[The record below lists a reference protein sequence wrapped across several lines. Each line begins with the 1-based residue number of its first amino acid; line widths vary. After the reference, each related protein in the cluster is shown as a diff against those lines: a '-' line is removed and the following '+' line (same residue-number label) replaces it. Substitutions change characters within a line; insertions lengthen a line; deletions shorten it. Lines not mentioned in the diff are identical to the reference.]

1 MFLLSSIDGKKILQ
15 EIPIGVTF
23 NFNII
28 IKSKIM
34 NIAYERCTVCVIL
47 FLSLMIYNNR
57 IVCLFLSHWKTTDP
71 IFVSI
76 FHTL

>member
-15 EIPIGVTF
+15 EITIGVTF

-34 NIAYERCTVCVIL
+34 YSIL
-47 FLSLMIYNNR
+47 FMKD
-57 IVCLFLSHWKTTDP
+57 VQD
-71 IFVSI
+71 V
-76 FHTL
+76 

>member
-1 MFLLSSIDGKKILQ
+1 MFLLSSIDGKKIIQ

-34 NIAYERCTVCVIL
+34 YIAYEICTVCVVL
-47 FLSLMIYNNR
+47 FLSIMMYKNR
-57 IVCLFLSHWKTTDP
+57 ILCFFLSHWKTTDP

-76 FHTL
+76 IHTL

>member
-28 IKSKIM
+28 IKSKNMYIVH
-34 NIAYERCTVCVIL
+34 ERCTVCVII
-47 FLSLMIYNNR
+47 FLSLMIYKNR
-57 IVCLFLSHWKTTDP
+57 IVCLFLSH
-71 IFVSI
+71 
-76 FHTL
+76 